1 MAKSSTS
8 FEQDNQ
14 SATKHGLEAN
24 VKRLQHGQPLTG
36 PAAEAEAIVRA
47 ELETEGVT
55 EIVKTGAI
63 RLESVARGFYNQ
75 LTEAMAKGDMA
86 AIDKLVKRYGWLQ
99 MGALRAWAQ
108 VEAMGKNG
116 DDGSI
121 EAALT
126 SARQGRE

>member
-1 MAKSSTS
+1 M
-8 FEQDNQ
+8 
-14 SATKHGLEAN
+14 
-24 VKRLQHGQPLTG
+24 TG